1 VLKLE
6 NGPREGRYNGPVLI
20 ERDSVSVLTDDLVL
34 DTFGGDGAGYLPSPS
49 DTVTHGA

>member
-20 ERDSVSVLTDDLVL
+20 ERDSVSILGED
-34 DTFGGDGAGYLPSPS
+34 
-49 DTVTHGA
+49 